1 MRKLMGIIFTVL
13 CVLVN
18 GLFALEV
25 HGAEQQ
31 PKTVRV
37 GYVLYKGYQEGSA
50 GEPKVGYGYEYLQ
63 QLAYYANWRY
73 EYVYGGFSDL
83 LEKLQKGEE
92 LKNEEIKRAIKLFKK
107 DIKE

>member
-37 GYVLYKGYQEGSA
+37 GYVLYKG
-50 GEPKVGYGYEYLQ
+50 
-63 QLAYYANWRY
+63 
-73 EYVYGGFSDL
+73 
-83 LEKLQKGEE
+83 
-92 LKNEEIKRAIKLFKK
+92 
-107 DIKE
+107 